1 MLKGIDIGGTFVK
14 VLWEDGRKQKYPLG
28 ELKDDKEKYL
38 ERLSEI
44 IAEGSPEGVGIAVAG
59 FTSKEGVVSYSP
71 NIQVLNGVNIR
82 AICAER
88 NIECVVGNDVTV
100 GAFGEWYHDHRDSQV
115 LVFVAVGTGLGGG
128 LVIGGVPYDGVSG
141 TAMEI
146 GHHTIVVNG
155 WECNCGRKGC
165 WEAYCSSYGLVKM
178 YTSIGGENTR
188 DYEIIERAKKGEET
202 ALRAVEEFKKYLTV
216 GLMNLVHILNPDRIV
231 LGGGVIEGMGDL
243 IGDIEER
250 VKKVSQD
257 LPGSAVR
264 ISLSKAGEFAGARG
278 ALALIKQRIA
288 DS

>member
-28 ELKDDKEKYL
+28 ELKEDKERYL
-38 ERLSEI
+38 ERLAEV

-59 FTSKEGVVSYSP
+59 FTSKDGVVSYSP
-71 NIQVLNGVNIR
+71 NIKVLSGVNMR
-82 AICAER
+82 ELCAAQG
-88 NIECVVGNDVTV
+88 IECVVGNDVTV
-100 GAFGEWYHDHRDSQV
+100 GAFGEWYHDYRDAQV
-115 LVFVAVGTGLGGG
+115 LVLVAVGTGLGGG

-146 GHHTIVVNG
+146 GHHTVVAGG
-155 WECNCGRKGC
+155 WECSCGRKGC

-178 YTSIGGENTR
+178 YTSLGGKSIR
-188 DYEIIERAKKGEET
+188 DFEVIERAKRGEET
-202 ALRAVEEFKKYLTV
+202 ALRAVEEFKRYLTI

-231 LGGGVIEGMGDL
+231 LGGGVIEGMGRL
-243 IGDIEER
+243 IEDIEER
-250 VKKVSQD
+250 VKEVSQD

-264 ISLSKAGEFAGARG
+264 IGLSKAGEFAGARG

-288 DS
+288 DT